1 MLIVLARA
9 DVKRHQRYFH
19 SGRARGRYDIAHL
32 ARRRASVGRRCVSV
46 RSFVALCAT
55 CMCTSCCVCLCV
67 CMFVCGHSV
76 TLIFSFRQFAR
87 LESER
92 VALAD
97 AQGHWRRD
105 VSLHQSRVGLRGGG
119 RQGRQRRLRN
129 GV

>member
-1 MLIVLARA
+1 MS
-9 DVKRHQRYFH
+9 
-19 SGRARGRYDIAHL
+19 SGISAIFILDARGDAMISRIWRDGVQVSDVDAFRCEVL
-32 ARRRASVGRRCVSV
+32 SLCVPRACARRVVYVCV
-46 RSFVALCAT
+46 FA
-55 CMCTSCCVCLCV
+55 CL
-67 CMFVCGHSV
+67 CGHSV